1 MKKITIL
8 DYGMGNIQSL
18 FNAIKFLGHQP
29 TFYSES
35 NQINTSLCILPG
47 VGAFNHA
54 MKLIL
59 KKKLN
64 EKIKNFL
71 QNKDCTLFG
80 ICLGMQLL
88 FHESQENGFTKGLGL
103 IDGKIEKLKSNKS
116 HILPNVGWYHT
127 DIEPNEK
134 YSYLSDFNNEKFYY
148 IHSYYVKTDN
158 IINQLGTSKYHEKK
172 FCAITVKDRN
182 IIGTQ
187 FHPEKSSWIGLE
199 FLKSLIN
206 NTSQ

>member
-18 FNAIKFLGHQP
+18 FNAIKFLGYQP

-35 NQINTSLCILPG
+35 NQISTSLCILPG

-54 MKLIL
+54 MELIL

-71 QNKDCTLFG
+71 QNKDRTLFG

-88 FHESQENGFTKGLGL
+88 FHESQENGLTKGLGL
-103 IDGKIEKLKSNKS
+103 IDGKIEKLESKKSN
-116 HILPNVGWYHT
+116 ILPNVGWYHT
-127 DIEPNEK
+127 DIKATEIHP
-134 YSYLSDFNNEKFYY
+134 YLSDFNNEKFYY
-148 IHSYYVKTDN
+148 IHSYYAKTDN
-158 IINQLGTSKYHEKK
+158 IINQIGTSNYHEKN
-172 FCAITVKDRN
+172 FCAITVKDKN